1 MRNVLKIVIA
11 LSVSLAAATT
21 MAAEEKNRSERT
33 AVVELKQGKPL
44 SGRIVDFRNGDLV
57 LKKEDGDRTIDLDK
71 IKLIRFKTRES
82 SSTAE
87 HSSWH
92 ETEGSDRQKVLT
104 VDPEA
109 ITVNADSIEKVLS
122 SDGSGWAS
130 KRVFTPN
137 VARVGDR
144 LRLFFGG
151 KAGDPGLEGI
161 GYLNLNEHGL
171 PLNTEKV
178 KLKVKNGY
186 KWVAEP
192 EFSSLRSLPG
202 IEDQS
207 FTAAGSLY
215 ATNYYIWRA
224 NQWAR
229 YITRAE
235 LTRADDKLTYGA
247 QEKVVTGT
255 GNRGHWMARSVAMPE
270 LVGNGSSL
278 KLFFA
283 AKTWPRK
290 SNDRVHTL
298 AYLEKQ
304 ENGWSEPYRLKHP
317 ETEDGIWPY
326 KIKGYEDVPLGQK
339 KFLFFVLFASP
350 SKESDPDG
358 KLKMMV
364 YEKSKI
370 RWEKDLLVPEQLI
383 GRIEKASS
391 AQSLQGGLDISR
403 IREKYYI
410 YFPIYFEGGTQAL
423 YRMRIN
429 LPQGVKARIR

>member
-11 LSVSLAAATT
+11 LSVFFTAATT
-21 MAAEEKNRSERT
+21 MHAGEKDKNRDERT

-161 GYLNLNEHGL
+161 GYLNLKMMK
-171 PLNTEKV
+171 NTKKRV
-178 KLKVKNGY
+178 KTKKNRRGNLLKNG
-186 KWVAEP
+186 
-192 EFSSLRSLPG
+192 
-202 IEDQS
+202 
-207 FTAAGSLY
+207 
-215 ATNYYIWRA
+215 
-224 NQWAR
+224 
-229 YITRAE
+229 
-235 LTRADDKLTYGA
+235 
-247 QEKVVTGT
+247 
-255 GNRGHWMARSVAMPE
+255 
-270 LVGNGSSL
+270 VG
-278 KLFFA
+278 
-283 AKTWPRK
+283 P
-290 SNDRVHTL
+290 
-298 AYLEKQ
+298 
-304 ENGWSEPYRLKHP
+304 
-317 ETEDGIWPY
+317 
-326 KIKGYEDVPLGQK
+326 K
-339 KFLFFVLFASP
+339 K
-350 SKESDPDG
+350 K
-358 KLKMMV
+358 KKMMTTR
-364 YEKSKI
+364 KI
-370 RWEKDLLVPEQLI
+370 RGK
-383 GRIEKASS
+383 
-391 AQSLQGGLDISR
+391 
-403 IREKYYI
+403 
-410 YFPIYFEGGTQAL
+410 
-423 YRMRIN
+423 M
-429 LPQGVKARIR
+429 